1 MKKLQEQDDKLT
13 NIGETLSNASN
24 EIVKKLKQENE
35 EWKNKYEYL
44 KNTINDKTNENKKLN
59 DIINEKKH

>member
-24 EIVKKLKQENE
+24 EIVKKLKQE
-35 EWKNKYEYL
+35 KMKSG
-44 KNTINDKTNENKKLN
+44 KINMN
-59 DIINEKKH
+59 I